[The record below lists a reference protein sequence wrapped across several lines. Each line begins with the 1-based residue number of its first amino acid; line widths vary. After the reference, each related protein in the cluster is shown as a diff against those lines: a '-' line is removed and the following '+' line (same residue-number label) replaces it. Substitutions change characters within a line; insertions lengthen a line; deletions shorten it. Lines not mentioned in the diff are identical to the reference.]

1 MSAEHDTST
10 GWYVRGTDGQQEWQQ
25 GPYSWAELVGYAR
38 DGRLQPHNTVW
49 HASVNDWVL
58 ASTVPGLFGAPA
70 QAAPAAVSAVA
81 AVAPAAPKRKRGALV
96 AIAAV
101 SAVIVIAGAGFGT
114 WWFLN
119 RDGKPADKTP
129 QPGDLGAAECALPDA
144 DTLVATDD
152 WGEVPAGQL
161 LMMMEEGASRD
172 DAEAAAG
179 SFGGEV
185 VGEVEYVGLYQ
196 VAFDGSS
203 ESDLMAAIDDAES
216 ADGVEYAYPLTQI
229 QLDEE
234 IWGVR
239 SDAFADPVYAGTAGK
254 SLEAI
259 GVSKAWTYING
270 AGIDLNDVKVGVVD
284 DGIYLPGEGAENEFE
299 GSGVKLEFPDKNAG
313 EREAADVHN
322 GTTNAAGSHGTAV
335 ATVIGGDPDNGGPAG
350 VAGPLKDK
358 LTISMINI
366 FGGQYGDSETTADP
380 DDVTKQEWSPGHTYS
395 IGALVALKKQ
405 IENGATVINCSW
417 GSSNAHPKDVETYT
431 HFFTKMAE
439 DYPDVLFVCSG
450 GNGGKEMDG
459 AKRYPSGLKLPNMI
473 TVGALEADGTRA
485 EYGDWASDDYEITLG
500 APGTDQVVGL
510 GPDGPVVQSGSSFS
524 APQVAAAAAMLKA
537 IDPEL
542 EAGDIKRILT
552 ETARDGVPN
561 TSGDPNATSKLVPS
575 EMGGKILA
583 VDEAVLKVINDMR
596 KRNDQDPLDPE
607 DLEGAA
613 WVDAVAITGEPGEYL
628 VRGIVERVGSKGTT
642 LKIEVY
648 GENYSIGGKTEQS
661 LESAGEVEWDVTLPG
676 GSGSIKVTRT
686 DTGASSL
693 IVIDSIDPNG
703 LWSGS
708 FTYTTIQLSGEYSEV
723 EGCSTEDLE
732 ALKGTPM
739 PMTLEITVDDSGTG
753 TATMFVDP
761 SVVQEDAS
769 GDYTDLAVTL
779 NGTSLSFS
787 GGDGVMMSADM
798 SRSGSTLTMTGTLSW
813 SGEGFTVE
821 GVFTLTKSAL

>member
-1 MSAEHDTST
+1 
-10 GWYVRGTDGQQEWQQ
+10 
-25 GPYSWAELVGYAR
+25 
-38 DGRLQPHNTVW
+38 
-49 HASVNDWVL
+49 
-58 ASTVPGLFGAPA
+58 
-70 QAAPAAVSAVA
+70 
-81 AVAPAAPKRKRGALV
+81 
-96 AIAAV
+96 
-101 SAVIVIAGAGFGT
+101 
-114 WWFLN
+114 
-119 RDGKPADKTP
+119 
-129 QPGDLGAAECALPDA
+129 
-144 DTLVATDD
+144 
-152 WGEVPAGQL
+152 
-161 LMMMEEGASRD
+161 
-172 DAEAAAG
+172 
-179 SFGGEV
+179 
-185 VGEVEYVGLYQ
+185 
-196 VAFDGSS
+196 
-203 ESDLMAAIDDAES
+203 
-216 ADGVEYAYPLTQI
+216 
-229 QLDEE
+229 
-234 IWGVR
+234 
-239 SDAFADPVYAGTAGK
+239 
-254 SLEAI
+254 
-259 GVSKAWTYING
+259 
-270 AGIDLNDVKVGVVD
+270 
-284 DGIYLPGEGAENEFE
+284 
-299 GSGVKLEFPDKNAG
+299 
-313 EREAADVHN
+313 
-322 GTTNAAGSHGTAV
+322 
-335 ATVIGGDPDNGGPAG
+335 
-350 VAGPLKDK
+350 
-358 LTISMINI
+358 
-366 FGGQYGDSETTADP
+366 
-380 DDVTKQEWSPGHTYS
+380 
-395 IGALVALKKQ
+395 
-405 IENGATVINCSW
+405 
-417 GSSNAHPKDVETYT
+417 
-431 HFFTKMAE
+431 
-439 DYPDVLFVCSG
+439 
-450 GNGGKEMDG
+450 
-459 AKRYPSGLKLPNMI
+459 
-473 TVGALEADGTRA
+473 
-485 EYGDWASDDYEITLG
+485 
-500 APGTDQVVGL
+500 
-510 GPDGPVVQSGSSFS
+510 VQSGSSFS